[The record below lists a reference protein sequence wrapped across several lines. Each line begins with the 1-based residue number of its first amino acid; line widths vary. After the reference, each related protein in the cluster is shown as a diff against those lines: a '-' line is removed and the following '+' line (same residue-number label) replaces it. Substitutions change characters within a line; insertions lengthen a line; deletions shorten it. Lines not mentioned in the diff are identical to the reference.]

1 MGRTSSLRAFV
12 VEIPATGRLPALPVR
27 RPVWGPA
34 LPVKSRSG
42 DQRSG
47 EDAIIL
53 PVRIL
58 ITGGMGFIGSNLIL
72 WLLEQHA
79 GIEIVNL
86 DNLSYAGNP
95 LNLASVASDPRL
107 SFVRGDVAD
116 AALVGP
122 LVAGGGFDGI
132 LHLAAESMVDRSI
145 AFSAPFIHSNVV
157 GTQVLLDAA
166 LHHPVPRFVQV
177 STDEVYG
184 SLPPEGEFSED
195 TPLAPNN
202 PYSASKAAADLLC
215 RAYFR
220 THGLPVMVTR
230 CSNNYGPRQFPE
242 KLIPLMIS
250 RARRDEPLPVYG
262 DGLHVR
268 DWLHVL
274 DHCAAIWAVFE
285 GGRPGEVYNIGGGAE
300 MPNLELVRRL
310 LGKLGKPESL
320 ISHVPDRPGHDRR
333 YSINCDKLMGELGWR
348 PAVRFEDGLAST
360 IDWYLDNEAWLD
372 AIADGT
378 YQQV

>member
-1 MGRTSSLRAFV
+1 M
-12 VEIPATGRLPALPVR
+12 
-27 RPVWGPA
+27 
-34 LPVKSRSG
+34 
-42 DQRSG
+42 
-47 EDAIIL
+47 
-53 PVRIL
+53 RIL

-72 WLLEQHA
+72 WLLENQP
-79 GIEIVNL
+79 GMVISNL
-86 DNLSYAGNP
+86 DKLSYAGNP
-95 LNLASVASDPRL
+95 LNLGDKLNDPRHR
-107 SFVRGDVAD
+107 FVHGDVAD
-116 AALVGP
+116 AALVES
-122 LVAGGGFDGI
+122 VISAGGFDGI
-132 LHLAAESMVDRSI
+132 LHLAAESMVDRAIIS
-145 AFSAPFIHSNVV
+145 SSPFIQSNIV

-166 LHHPVPRFVQV
+166 LRHRIPRFVQV

-184 SLPPEGEFSED
+184 SLPPTGEFTED

-220 THGLPVMVTR
+220 THSLPVMVTR

-250 RARRDEPLPVYG
+250 KALRDQALPVYG

-274 DHCAAIWAVFE
+274 DHCRAIWAVFE
-285 GGRPGEVYNIGGGAE
+285 RGQPGEVYNIGGGAE

-320 ISHVPDRPGHDRR
+320 IEHVPDRPGHDRR
-333 YSINCDKLMGELGWR
+333 YAIDCHKIESELGWKAEV
-348 PAVRFEDGLAST
+348 PFAEGLAQT
-360 IDWYLDNEAWLD
+360 VDWYLHNGDWLA
-372 AIADGT
+372 AIADGS
-378 YQQV
+378 YQQLGARS